1 MGRVFGT
8 RTAILGHRG
17 CGKGVV
23 DGHGENTLA
32 SFLAAVGCGADWIEV
47 DVRRTVDDQLIV
59 AHHPTAPDGTF
70 WTDLTG
76 VQAQGRGVLGLAELL
91 EAVPAHVGVNFDL
104 KSSME
109 DALRSRD
116 ATTAA
121 LLAPVAA
128 REALRRPALITS
140 FDAAALG
147 ILRERAPGVA
157 RGILTWVHFPIGQAV
172 AAAGHLDVQV
182 LAAQWKSLRPNHIE
196 DETMHRPLEYI
207 VDLVHRSGC
216 EFLVWCPPLAF
227 SRQLR
232 DAGADALCV
241 NDVPTFLAQ
250 TLAGSVLRP
259 RR

>member
-1 MGRVFGT
+1 MSSVFGT
-8 RTAILGHRG
+8 RMAVLGHRG
-17 CGKGVV
+17 CGMGEVG
-23 DGHGENTLA
+23 GHGENTLA
-32 SFLAAVGCGADWIEV
+32 SFLAAIECGVDWVEV
-47 DVRRTVDDQLIV
+47 DVRRTGDDQLVV
-59 AHHPTAPDGTF
+59 AHNPTADDGAF

-76 VQAQGRGVLGLAELL
+76 AEARARGVLGLADLL
-91 EAVPAHVGVNFDL
+91 EAVPTRVGVNFDL

-109 DALRSRD
+109 DALRSRN

-128 REALRRPALITS
+128 REARRRPALVTS

-147 ILRERAPGVA
+147 IVGERAPGVA
-157 RGILTWVHFPIGQAV
+157 RGILTFVHFPIGQAV

-182 LAAQWKSLRPNHIE
+182 LAAQWKSLQPSHVE

-227 SRQLR
+227 ARLLR
-232 DAGADALCV
+232 DAGTDALCV
-241 NDVPTFLAQ
+241 NDVPAFLTRMLEPAP
-250 TLAGSVLRP
+250 G
-259 RR
+259 